1 MPDGLSAAMRA
12 NLTALQKIASDISRE
27 QNRLATGRQVN
38 SPSDNPAAHVPAAH
52 VTASSLNARAAALN
66 SVLDGIG
73 NGKRTI
79 EAATGGLENIRSLVG
94 NMRSLAD
101 QALSSPST
109 LAKVTGSVSG
119 LTVGTVVSLDNGET
133 ITVSDGTTTAVYSR
147 ALGRDVQALVN
158 AVNTTANLN
167 VRANLTGDGRIQLEA
182 TGVDGVIIGGSAS
195 VGALSAIGLS
205 AGTTTST
212 SNSSRQALAQQFDA
226 VRAQID
232 QLAADAGFNGQN
244 LLAGSTLVIGL
255 NDTGDA
261 AATISGSAVTAASLG
276 IGVASG
282 AGGDFQFDGGIEELI
297 ADLDLASASLQQM
310 SSSYSEQLSAI
321 SVRENFTKGVSNLLS
336 DGAERLVET
345 EINEEVATLLAL
357 QTRRDL
363 ASTSLPLAAESDK
376 AMLRLFG
383 SS

>member
-1 MPDGLSAAMRA
+1 MPDGLSAALRA
-12 NLTALQKIASDISRE
+12 NLTALQKIASDMGRV
-27 QNRLATGRQVN
+27 QNRLATGQQVN
-38 SPSDNPAAHVPAAH
+38 SASDNPATH

-66 SVLDGIG
+66 SVLDGIS

-79 EAATGGLENIRSLVG
+79 EAATGGLENIQSLVG

-109 LAKVTGSVSG
+109 LAKVTGNVTG
-119 LTVGTVVSLDNGET
+119 LTAATVVSLDSGET
-133 ITVSDGTTTAVYSR
+133 VTVSDGTTTVVYSH
-147 ALGRDVQALVN
+147 ALGQDVQALID
-158 AVNTTANLN
+158 AVNSTAGLD
-167 VRANLTGDGRIQLEA
+167 VKARLGGDGRMQLEA
-182 TGVDGVIIGGSAS
+182 TDVNSVTIGGSAS
-195 VGALSAIGLS
+195 VGELSAIGLS

-212 SNSSRQALAQQFDA
+212 SNSSRQALAQQFDTA
-226 VRAQID
+226 RAQID

-244 LLAGSTLVIGL
+244 LLTGSTLVIGL
-255 NDTGDA
+255 NDTSDA
-261 AATISGSAVTAASLG
+261 AATISGSAVTAAGLG

-282 AGGDFQFDGGIEELI
+282 VGGDFQFDGDIQELI

-321 SVRENFTKGVSNLLS
+321 SVREDFTKGVSNLLT
-336 DGAERLVET
+336 DGAERLVESN
-345 EINEEVATLLAL
+345 INEEVATLLAL

>member
-66 SVLDGIG
+66 SVLDGIS

-101 QALSSPST
+101 RALSSPST

-147 ALGRDVQALVN
+147 ALGQDVQALVN
-158 AVNTTANLN
+158 AVNTANLN

-261 AATISGSAVTAASLG
+261 AATISGSAVTAAGLG